1 MEEKA
6 SNTDSTAPAHPN
18 SRLPQQSIS
27 SAPVLAQGPKTEC
40 TEKGTATEGSLTDP
54 ACQADDDSEIVKW
67 DGENDPEL
75 PLNWP
80 ASKKWRSVVMVSA
93 LTFVTPFASS
103 MFAPA
108 INQVMVEMGTSN
120 RDIGSFGVSIYLLGY
135 AFGPL
140 VLAPCSELYGRLI
153 VYHISAALFILCNVA
168 CALSIS
174 MPMLIIVRFLTGLVG
189 AAPLTI
195 GPGTVADCFRQEQRG
210 RAMAIWTMPVLLGPC
225 LGPAIG
231 AYVSRSLGWRW
242 NFWLLII
249 VSGAVSLF
257 CLVFQRETHA
267 PTLLKRKAARL
278 RKSTGNPNIRHD
290 DRTTISRS
298 QLITTS
304 IVRPVKMLFLSPV
317 VFGLS
322 LLTAVAYGT
331 LYLFFTT
338 VTDVFASRYGII
350 TNVGLIYL
358 GCGCGQFAGLFILGL
373 VSDAIVRRAARGGEM
388 KPEYRLP
395 PTILGGSMIPI
406 GLLIYGWTA
415 EYRVFWF
422 VPVLGTFL
430 IGFGMITVFTPVGTY
445 LVDAFPMYAASATAA
460 NTVFRSVG
468 GAFLPLAGPRMYSS
482 LGQGWGNTLLAGI
495 SLLMMGMIFMSL
507 NVGGLDEVTRFL
519 TSCSHRVL
527 SGDILCSEERC
538 LSILVVQDMDNE
550 RIYQR
555 TTAKPVALM
564 AASVCNVPIKETGR
578 LAEEVFLAKYSLFHY
593 GIAGGGQGKPDN
605 RFITGKRVLARIACG
620 VANQR
625 EALVS
630 HEASAAAQ
638 FLSRDSLAILLC
650 CAMMNGLQT
659 LPQWR
664 DTFGQ
669 PTGAL
674 LGFMNAVYPVA
685 KVIGLFPATWIGDRY
700 GRKKVLYTGFALLPI
715 GAAVQAAAQNTPM
728 FIVAGFLIGFATSF
742 LSQPSPI
749 LVTELAYPTHRA
761 TATALYNTC
770 FYLGA
775 VLAAWSTF
783 GTFRLQS
790 TWSWRIPSLLQQA
803 IPAFQTAFVFWVPK
817 SPRWLMANKK
827 EEESRRIL
835 TKYHAG
841 GDENSPLVEFE
852 LNEIA
857 QALELEKA
865 SEHAPSY
872 FELWN
877 GCSVLS
883 YYLAL
888 VLNTIGIT
896 APAHQTLIN
905 GMLQIFN
912 WIVAVCG
919 GALLVDRVGRR
930 SLFLVGTS
938 GMLLSYIAWT
948 VLNSEFAKTH
958 DQRLG
963 SAVLAF
969 IFIYYFFYDIS
980 WTPLPVAYTAE
991 IFPYTL
997 RGRGMTINFVGTY
1010 FGLISG
1016 QFLDPIAMKD
1026 LSWRY
1031 YIVFCAIL
1039 FVMVL
1044 AIYLWVPETKGRTLE
1059 EIAEVFDGPRSHL
1072 TAGAVDENSA
1082 KGSGKAEFP
1091 SACSQPDTAN
1101 LGPGDPSPRETFR
1114 PQGAES
1120 VLRWQILASS
1130 LPPAR
1135 CLFAQPVAEADQ
1147 PYSLPDMSYS
1157 QLSRLESKYIE
1168 VLHTKN
1174 PILDLTELHRM
1185 VLHIAENG
1193 PDWSTQTCLVAL
1205 VCAIAVLSE
1214 PYPGTVMR
1222 SGAQS
1227 TPSLHKD
1234 DESGADD
1241 KLSLQFWN
1249 IALKRLGYAMRE
1261 NSVEAVQSLVLAGIW
1276 YMHRMEPLEA
1286 WKHFNLAGAAWNTL
1300 RLTRFPLWDLK
1311 HNRDSTS
1318 NELTILQALYF
1329 TIWKSECK
1337 LRLELPVPGPSLT
1350 NTTDFPLAFPQ
1361 PPRLGSEPS
1370 TPDAS
1375 ESERSWYYYLTE
1387 IAARHLLNRLVQM
1400 NSECADT
1407 LTERQVSLLIGH
1419 AEILQAQIFDWYTS
1433 LPSMFHFTI
1442 PDGYDADF
1450 QSDPMIFVLQH
1461 RYFTL
1466 RELVARPFVRLV
1478 VDGLLDGMDPLLRAR
1493 ARSFASES
1501 IQFCMLKLSQTVA
1514 YRHQGNWY
1522 MLRSITTASLI
1533 LASVHL
1539 AQCRLREREAAG
1551 ATPTSESLM
1560 PPEAWISRVKDAV
1573 ELAQPFFD
1581 EPSGGAS
1588 NMKQIILAA
1597 LEAAQQRSAW
1607 CGWRNYGKE

>member
-1 MEEKA
+1 M
-6 SNTDSTAPAHPN
+6 SF
-18 SRLPQQSIS
+18 
-27 SAPVLAQGPKTEC
+27 SA
-40 TEKGTATEGSLTDP
+40 
-54 ACQADDDSEIVKW
+54 
-67 DGENDPEL
+67 
-75 PLNWP
+75 
-80 ASKKWRSVVMVSA
+80 
-93 LTFVTPFASS
+93 
-103 MFAPA
+103 
-108 INQVMVEMGTSN
+108 
-120 RDIGSFGVSIYLLGY
+120 
-135 AFGPL
+135 
-140 VLAPCSELYGRLI
+140 
-153 VYHISAALFILCNVA
+153 
-168 CALSIS
+168 
-174 MPMLIIVRFLTGLVG
+174 
-189 AAPLTI
+189 
-195 GPGTVADCFRQEQRG
+195 
-210 RAMAIWTMPVLLGPC
+210 
-225 LGPAIG
+225 
-231 AYVSRSLGWRW
+231 
-242 NFWLLII
+242 
-249 VSGAVSLF
+249 
-257 CLVFQRETHA
+257 
-267 PTLLKRKAARL
+267 
-278 RKSTGNPNIRHD
+278 
-290 DRTTISRS
+290 
-298 QLITTS
+298 
-304 IVRPVKMLFLSPV
+304 
-317 VFGLS
+317 
-322 LLTAVAYGT
+322 
-331 LYLFFTT
+331 
-338 VTDVFASRYGII
+338 
-350 TNVGLIYL
+350 
-358 GCGCGQFAGLFILGL
+358 
-373 VSDAIVRRAARGGEM
+373 
-388 KPEYRLP
+388 
-395 PTILGGSMIPI
+395 
-406 GLLIYGWTA
+406 
-415 EYRVFWF
+415 
-422 VPVLGTFL
+422 
-430 IGFGMITVFTPVGTY
+430 
-445 LVDAFPMYAASATAA
+445 
-460 NTVFRSVG
+460 
-468 GAFLPLAGPRMYSS
+468 
-482 LGQGWGNTLLAGI
+482 
-495 SLLMMGMIFMSL
+495 
-507 NVGGLDEVTRFL
+507 
-519 TSCSHRVL
+519 
-527 SGDILCSEERC
+527 
-538 LSILVVQDMDNE
+538 

-674 LGFMNAVYPVA
+674 LGFMNAVNPVA
-685 KVIGLFPATWIGDRY
+685 KEEGVVYWVCPASDR
-700 GRKKVLYTGFALLPI
+700 GCR
-715 GAAVQAAAQNTPM
+715 AAVQAAAQNTPM

-872 FELWN
+872 FELVRTGPNRHRTALAFLIAFFTQWN

-1016 QFLDPIAMKD
+1016 QFLNPIAMKD

-1082 KGSGKAEFP
+1082 KGSGKVPEVEF
-1091 SACSQPDTAN
+1091 
-1101 LGPGDPSPRETFR
+1101 RED
-1114 PQGAES
+1114 
-1120 VLRWQILASS
+1120 
-1130 LPPAR
+1130 
-1135 CLFAQPVAEADQ
+1135 VA
-1147 PYSLPDMSYS
+1147 
-1157 QLSRLESKYIE
+1157 
-1168 VLHTKN
+1168 
-1174 PILDLTELHRM
+1174 
-1185 VLHIAENG
+1185 
-1193 PDWSTQTCLVAL
+1193 
-1205 VCAIAVLSE
+1205 
-1214 PYPGTVMR
+1214 
-1222 SGAQS
+1222 
-1227 TPSLHKD
+1227 
-1234 DESGADD
+1234 
-1241 KLSLQFWN
+1241 
-1249 IALKRLGYAMRE
+1249 
-1261 NSVEAVQSLVLAGIW
+1261 
-1276 YMHRMEPLEA
+1276 
-1286 WKHFNLAGAAWNTL
+1286 
-1300 RLTRFPLWDLK
+1300 TR
-1311 HNRDSTS
+1311 
-1318 NELTILQALYF
+1318 
-1329 TIWKSECK
+1329 
-1337 LRLELPVPGPSLT
+1337 G
-1350 NTTDFPLAFPQ
+1350 
-1361 PPRLGSEPS
+1361 
-1370 TPDAS
+1370 
-1375 ESERSWYYYLTE
+1375 
-1387 IAARHLLNRLVQM
+1387 
-1400 NSECADT
+1400 
-1407 LTERQVSLLIGH
+1407 
-1419 AEILQAQIFDWYTS
+1419 
-1433 LPSMFHFTI
+1433 
-1442 PDGYDADF
+1442 
-1450 QSDPMIFVLQH
+1450 
-1461 RYFTL
+1461 
-1466 RELVARPFVRLV
+1466 
-1478 VDGLLDGMDPLLRAR
+1478 
-1493 ARSFASES
+1493 
-1501 IQFCMLKLSQTVA
+1501 
-1514 YRHQGNWY
+1514 
-1522 MLRSITTASLI
+1522 
-1533 LASVHL
+1533 
-1539 AQCRLREREAAG
+1539 
-1551 ATPTSESLM
+1551 
-1560 PPEAWISRVKDAV
+1560 
-1573 ELAQPFFD
+1573 
-1581 EPSGGAS
+1581 
-1588 NMKQIILAA
+1588 
-1597 LEAAQQRSAW
+1597 
-1607 CGWRNYGKE
+1607 

>member
-231 AYVSRSLGWRW
+231 AYVSRSLGWRR

-674 LGFMNAVYPVA
+674 LGFMNAVCPVA

-872 FELWN
+872 FELVRTGPNRHRTALAFLIAFFTQWN

-1016 QFLDPIAMKD
+1016 QFLNPIAMKD

-1082 KGSGKAEFP
+1082 KGSGKVPEVEF
-1091 SACSQPDTAN
+1091 
-1101 LGPGDPSPRETFR
+1101 RED
-1114 PQGAES
+1114 
-1120 VLRWQILASS
+1120 
-1130 LPPAR
+1130 
-1135 CLFAQPVAEADQ
+1135 VA
-1147 PYSLPDMSYS
+1147 
-1157 QLSRLESKYIE
+1157 
-1168 VLHTKN
+1168 
-1174 PILDLTELHRM
+1174 
-1185 VLHIAENG
+1185 
-1193 PDWSTQTCLVAL
+1193 
-1205 VCAIAVLSE
+1205 
-1214 PYPGTVMR
+1214 
-1222 SGAQS
+1222 
-1227 TPSLHKD
+1227 
-1234 DESGADD
+1234 
-1241 KLSLQFWN
+1241 
-1249 IALKRLGYAMRE
+1249 
-1261 NSVEAVQSLVLAGIW
+1261 
-1276 YMHRMEPLEA
+1276 
-1286 WKHFNLAGAAWNTL
+1286 
-1300 RLTRFPLWDLK
+1300 TR
-1311 HNRDSTS
+1311 
-1318 NELTILQALYF
+1318 
-1329 TIWKSECK
+1329 
-1337 LRLELPVPGPSLT
+1337 G
-1350 NTTDFPLAFPQ
+1350 
-1361 PPRLGSEPS
+1361 
-1370 TPDAS
+1370 
-1375 ESERSWYYYLTE
+1375 
-1387 IAARHLLNRLVQM
+1387 
-1400 NSECADT
+1400 
-1407 LTERQVSLLIGH
+1407 
-1419 AEILQAQIFDWYTS
+1419 
-1433 LPSMFHFTI
+1433 
-1442 PDGYDADF
+1442 
-1450 QSDPMIFVLQH
+1450 
-1461 RYFTL
+1461 
-1466 RELVARPFVRLV
+1466 
-1478 VDGLLDGMDPLLRAR
+1478 
-1493 ARSFASES
+1493 
-1501 IQFCMLKLSQTVA
+1501 
-1514 YRHQGNWY
+1514 
-1522 MLRSITTASLI
+1522 
-1533 LASVHL
+1533 
-1539 AQCRLREREAAG
+1539 
-1551 ATPTSESLM
+1551 
-1560 PPEAWISRVKDAV
+1560 
-1573 ELAQPFFD
+1573 
-1581 EPSGGAS
+1581 
-1588 NMKQIILAA
+1588 
-1597 LEAAQQRSAW
+1597 
-1607 CGWRNYGKE
+1607 

>member
-1 MEEKA
+1 
-6 SNTDSTAPAHPN
+6 
-18 SRLPQQSIS
+18 
-27 SAPVLAQGPKTEC
+27 
-40 TEKGTATEGSLTDP
+40 
-54 ACQADDDSEIVKW
+54 
-67 DGENDPEL
+67 
-75 PLNWP
+75 
-80 ASKKWRSVVMVSA
+80 
-93 LTFVTPFASS
+93 
-103 MFAPA
+103 
-108 INQVMVEMGTSN
+108 
-120 RDIGSFGVSIYLLGY
+120 
-135 AFGPL
+135 
-140 VLAPCSELYGRLI
+140 
-153 VYHISAALFILCNVA
+153 
-168 CALSIS
+168 
-174 MPMLIIVRFLTGLVG
+174 
-189 AAPLTI
+189 
-195 GPGTVADCFRQEQRG
+195 
-210 RAMAIWTMPVLLGPC
+210 
-225 LGPAIG
+225 
-231 AYVSRSLGWRW
+231 
-242 NFWLLII
+242 
-249 VSGAVSLF
+249 
-257 CLVFQRETHA
+257 
-267 PTLLKRKAARL
+267 
-278 RKSTGNPNIRHD
+278 
-290 DRTTISRS
+290 
-298 QLITTS
+298 
-304 IVRPVKMLFLSPV
+304 
-317 VFGLS
+317 
-322 LLTAVAYGT
+322 
-331 LYLFFTT
+331 
-338 VTDVFASRYGII
+338 
-350 TNVGLIYL
+350 
-358 GCGCGQFAGLFILGL
+358 
-373 VSDAIVRRAARGGEM
+373 
-388 KPEYRLP
+388 
-395 PTILGGSMIPI
+395 
-406 GLLIYGWTA
+406 
-415 EYRVFWF
+415 
-422 VPVLGTFL
+422 
-430 IGFGMITVFTPVGTY
+430 
-445 LVDAFPMYAASATAA
+445 MYALDGLATMKLRA
-460 NTVFRSVG
+460 
-468 GAFLPLAGPRMYSS
+468 YS
-482 LGQGWGNTLLAGI
+482 GK
-495 SLLMMGMIFMSL
+495 
-507 NVGGLDEVTRFL
+507 R
-519 TSCSHRVL
+519 CSHRVL

-674 LGFMNAVYPVA
+674 LGFMNAVCPVA

-872 FELWN
+872 FELVRTGPNRHRTALAFLIAFFTQWN

-1016 QFLDPIAMKD
+1016 QFLNPIAMKD

-1082 KGSGKAEFP
+1082 KGSGKVPEVEF
-1091 SACSQPDTAN
+1091 
-1101 LGPGDPSPRETFR
+1101 RED
-1114 PQGAES
+1114 
-1120 VLRWQILASS
+1120 
-1130 LPPAR
+1130 
-1135 CLFAQPVAEADQ
+1135 VA
-1147 PYSLPDMSYS
+1147 
-1157 QLSRLESKYIE
+1157 
-1168 VLHTKN
+1168 
-1174 PILDLTELHRM
+1174 
-1185 VLHIAENG
+1185 
-1193 PDWSTQTCLVAL
+1193 
-1205 VCAIAVLSE
+1205 
-1214 PYPGTVMR
+1214 
-1222 SGAQS
+1222 
-1227 TPSLHKD
+1227 
-1234 DESGADD
+1234 
-1241 KLSLQFWN
+1241 
-1249 IALKRLGYAMRE
+1249 
-1261 NSVEAVQSLVLAGIW
+1261 
-1276 YMHRMEPLEA
+1276 
-1286 WKHFNLAGAAWNTL
+1286 
-1300 RLTRFPLWDLK
+1300 TR
-1311 HNRDSTS
+1311 
-1318 NELTILQALYF
+1318 
-1329 TIWKSECK
+1329 
-1337 LRLELPVPGPSLT
+1337 G
-1350 NTTDFPLAFPQ
+1350 
-1361 PPRLGSEPS
+1361 
-1370 TPDAS
+1370 
-1375 ESERSWYYYLTE
+1375 
-1387 IAARHLLNRLVQM
+1387 
-1400 NSECADT
+1400 
-1407 LTERQVSLLIGH
+1407 
-1419 AEILQAQIFDWYTS
+1419 
-1433 LPSMFHFTI
+1433 
-1442 PDGYDADF
+1442 
-1450 QSDPMIFVLQH
+1450 
-1461 RYFTL
+1461 
-1466 RELVARPFVRLV
+1466 
-1478 VDGLLDGMDPLLRAR
+1478 
-1493 ARSFASES
+1493 
-1501 IQFCMLKLSQTVA
+1501 
-1514 YRHQGNWY
+1514 
-1522 MLRSITTASLI
+1522 
-1533 LASVHL
+1533 
-1539 AQCRLREREAAG
+1539 
-1551 ATPTSESLM
+1551 
-1560 PPEAWISRVKDAV
+1560 
-1573 ELAQPFFD
+1573 
-1581 EPSGGAS
+1581 
-1588 NMKQIILAA
+1588 
-1597 LEAAQQRSAW
+1597 
-1607 CGWRNYGKE
+1607 

>member
-80 ASKKWRSVVMVSA
+80 ASKKWRNVVMVSA

-195 GPGTVADCFRQEQRG
+195 GPGTVADCCRQEQRG

-460 NTVFRSVG
+460 NTVFRSLVEDK
-468 GAFLPLAGPRMYSS
+468 ASQTTDLLPGNAYSPE
-482 LGQGWGNTLLAGI
+482 LLA
-495 SLLMMGMIFMSL
+495 
-507 NVGGLDEVTRFL
+507 
-519 TSCSHRVL
+519 VL
-527 SGDILCSEERC
+527 PT
-538 LSILVVQDMDNE
+538 N
-550 RIYQR
+550 
-555 TTAKPVALM
+555 AKPWYRTKHLLLLNF
-564 AASVCNVPIKETGR
+564 C
-578 LAEEVFLAKYSLFHY
+578 
-593 GIAGGGQGKPDN
+593 
-605 RFITGKRVLARIACG
+605 
-620 VANQR
+620 
-625 EALVS
+625 
-630 HEASAAAQ
+630 
-638 FLSRDSLAILLC
+638 LAIPLLSSSAVGFDG
-650 CAMMNGLQT
+650 AMMNGLQT

-674 LGFMNAVYPVA
+674 LGFMNAVDPVA

-872 FELWN
+872 FELVRTGPNRHRTALAFLIAFFTQWN

-1016 QFLDPIAMKD
+1016 QFPNPIAMKD

-1082 KGSGKAEFP
+1082 KGSGKVPEVEF
-1091 SACSQPDTAN
+1091 
-1101 LGPGDPSPRETFR
+1101 RED
-1114 PQGAES
+1114 
-1120 VLRWQILASS
+1120 
-1130 LPPAR
+1130 
-1135 CLFAQPVAEADQ
+1135 VA
-1147 PYSLPDMSYS
+1147 
-1157 QLSRLESKYIE
+1157 
-1168 VLHTKN
+1168 
-1174 PILDLTELHRM
+1174 
-1185 VLHIAENG
+1185 
-1193 PDWSTQTCLVAL
+1193 
-1205 VCAIAVLSE
+1205 
-1214 PYPGTVMR
+1214 
-1222 SGAQS
+1222 
-1227 TPSLHKD
+1227 
-1234 DESGADD
+1234 
-1241 KLSLQFWN
+1241 
-1249 IALKRLGYAMRE
+1249 
-1261 NSVEAVQSLVLAGIW
+1261 
-1276 YMHRMEPLEA
+1276 
-1286 WKHFNLAGAAWNTL
+1286 
-1300 RLTRFPLWDLK
+1300 TR
-1311 HNRDSTS
+1311 
-1318 NELTILQALYF
+1318 
-1329 TIWKSECK
+1329 
-1337 LRLELPVPGPSLT
+1337 G
-1350 NTTDFPLAFPQ
+1350 
-1361 PPRLGSEPS
+1361 
-1370 TPDAS
+1370 
-1375 ESERSWYYYLTE
+1375 
-1387 IAARHLLNRLVQM
+1387 
-1400 NSECADT
+1400 
-1407 LTERQVSLLIGH
+1407 
-1419 AEILQAQIFDWYTS
+1419 
-1433 LPSMFHFTI
+1433 
-1442 PDGYDADF
+1442 
-1450 QSDPMIFVLQH
+1450 
-1461 RYFTL
+1461 
-1466 RELVARPFVRLV
+1466 
-1478 VDGLLDGMDPLLRAR
+1478 
-1493 ARSFASES
+1493 
-1501 IQFCMLKLSQTVA
+1501 
-1514 YRHQGNWY
+1514 
-1522 MLRSITTASLI
+1522 
-1533 LASVHL
+1533 
-1539 AQCRLREREAAG
+1539 
-1551 ATPTSESLM
+1551 
-1560 PPEAWISRVKDAV
+1560 
-1573 ELAQPFFD
+1573 
-1581 EPSGGAS
+1581 
-1588 NMKQIILAA
+1588 
-1597 LEAAQQRSAW
+1597 
-1607 CGWRNYGKE
+1607 

>member
-1 MEEKA
+1 
-6 SNTDSTAPAHPN
+6 
-18 SRLPQQSIS
+18 
-27 SAPVLAQGPKTEC
+27 
-40 TEKGTATEGSLTDP
+40 
-54 ACQADDDSEIVKW
+54 
-67 DGENDPEL
+67 
-75 PLNWP
+75 
-80 ASKKWRSVVMVSA
+80 
-93 LTFVTPFASS
+93 
-103 MFAPA
+103 
-108 INQVMVEMGTSN
+108 
-120 RDIGSFGVSIYLLGY
+120 
-135 AFGPL
+135 
-140 VLAPCSELYGRLI
+140 
-153 VYHISAALFILCNVA
+153 
-168 CALSIS
+168 
-174 MPMLIIVRFLTGLVG
+174 
-189 AAPLTI
+189 
-195 GPGTVADCFRQEQRG
+195 
-210 RAMAIWTMPVLLGPC
+210 
-225 LGPAIG
+225 
-231 AYVSRSLGWRW
+231 
-242 NFWLLII
+242 
-249 VSGAVSLF
+249 
-257 CLVFQRETHA
+257 
-267 PTLLKRKAARL
+267 
-278 RKSTGNPNIRHD
+278 
-290 DRTTISRS
+290 
-298 QLITTS
+298 
-304 IVRPVKMLFLSPV
+304 
-317 VFGLS
+317 
-322 LLTAVAYGT
+322 
-331 LYLFFTT
+331 
-338 VTDVFASRYGII
+338 
-350 TNVGLIYL
+350 
-358 GCGCGQFAGLFILGL
+358 
-373 VSDAIVRRAARGGEM
+373 
-388 KPEYRLP
+388 
-395 PTILGGSMIPI
+395 
-406 GLLIYGWTA
+406 
-415 EYRVFWF
+415 
-422 VPVLGTFL
+422 
-430 IGFGMITVFTPVGTY
+430 
-445 LVDAFPMYAASATAA
+445 
-460 NTVFRSVG
+460 
-468 GAFLPLAGPRMYSS
+468 
-482 LGQGWGNTLLAGI
+482 
-495 SLLMMGMIFMSL
+495 
-507 NVGGLDEVTRFL
+507 
-519 TSCSHRVL
+519 
-527 SGDILCSEERC
+527 
-538 LSILVVQDMDNE
+538 
-550 RIYQR
+550 
-555 TTAKPVALM
+555 M

-1016 QFLDPIAMKD
+1016 QFLNPIAMKD

>member
-1 MEEKA
+1 MASEDLAARQGAGSNVPVVRSRGASACEK
-6 SNTDSTAPAHPN
+6 
-18 SRLPQQSIS
+18 
-27 SAPVLAQGPKTEC
+27 C
-40 TEKGTATEGSLTDP
+40 
-54 ACQADDDSEIVKW
+54 
-67 DGENDPEL
+67 
-75 PLNWP
+75 
-80 ASKKWRSVVMVSA
+80 
-93 LTFVTPFASS
+93 
-103 MFAPA
+103 
-108 INQVMVEMGTSN
+108 
-120 RDIGSFGVSIYLLGY
+120 
-135 AFGPL
+135 
-140 VLAPCSELYGRLI
+140 
-153 VYHISAALFILCNVA
+153 
-168 CALSIS
+168 
-174 MPMLIIVRFLTGLVG
+174 
-189 AAPLTI
+189 
-195 GPGTVADCFRQEQRG
+195 
-210 RAMAIWTMPVLLGPC
+210 
-225 LGPAIG
+225 
-231 AYVSRSLGWRW
+231 
-242 NFWLLII
+242 
-249 VSGAVSLF
+249 
-257 CLVFQRETHA
+257 
-267 PTLLKRKAARL
+267 RL
-278 RKSTGNPNIRHD
+278 RKTKCDNRRPSCGFCLKRRVTCVYQD
-290 DRTTISRS
+290 DNNAG
-298 QLITTS
+298 LITGAD
-304 IVRPVKMLFLSPV
+304 ILQAVNRVA
-317 VFGLS
+317 S
-322 LLTAVAYGT
+322 LIEAQQREQRQQHQWMPCASCGSC
-331 LYLFFTT
+331 
-338 VTDVFASRYGII
+338 VTP
-350 TNVGLIYL
+350 
-358 GCGCGQFAGLFILGL
+358 
-373 VSDAIVRRAARGGEM
+373 ARG
-388 KPEYRLP
+388 
-395 PTILGGSMIPI
+395 S
-406 GLLIYGWTA
+406 
-415 EYRVFWF
+415 
-422 VPVLGTFL
+422 
-430 IGFGMITVFTPVGTY
+430 
-445 LVDAFPMYAASATAA
+445 
-460 NTVFRSVG
+460 
-468 GAFLPLAGPRMYSS
+468 
-482 LGQGWGNTLLAGI
+482 
-495 SLLMMGMIFMSL
+495 
-507 NVGGLDEVTRFL
+507 
-519 TSCSHRVL
+519 TS
-527 SGDILCSEERC
+527 
-538 LSILVVQDMDNE
+538 Q
-550 RIYQR
+550 
-555 TTAKPVALM
+555 
-564 AASVCNVPIKETGR
+564 
-578 LAEEVFLAKYSLFHY
+578 
-593 GIAGGGQGKPDN
+593 
-605 RFITGKRVLARIACG
+605 
-620 VANQR
+620 
-625 EALVS
+625 
-630 HEASAAAQ
+630 
-638 FLSRDSLAILLC
+638 
-650 CAMMNGLQT
+650 
-659 LPQWR
+659 
-664 DTFGQ
+664 
-669 PTGAL
+669 
-674 LGFMNAVYPVA
+674 
-685 KVIGLFPATWIGDRY
+685 
-700 GRKKVLYTGFALLPI
+700 
-715 GAAVQAAAQNTPM
+715 
-728 FIVAGFLIGFATSF
+728 
-742 LSQPSPI
+742 
-749 LVTELAYPTHRA
+749 
-761 TATALYNTC
+761 
-770 FYLGA
+770 
-775 VLAAWSTF
+775 
-783 GTFRLQS
+783 
-790 TWSWRIPSLLQQA
+790 
-803 IPAFQTAFVFWVPK
+803 
-817 SPRWLMANKK
+817 
-827 EEESRRIL
+827 
-835 TKYHAG
+835 
-841 GDENSPLVEFE
+841 
-852 LNEIA
+852 
-857 QALELEKA
+857 
-865 SEHAPSY
+865 
-872 FELWN
+872 
-877 GCSVLS
+877 
-883 YYLAL
+883 
-888 VLNTIGIT
+888 
-896 APAHQTLIN
+896 
-905 GMLQIFN
+905 
-912 WIVAVCG
+912 
-919 GALLVDRVGRR
+919 
-930 SLFLVGTS
+930 
-938 GMLLSYIAWT
+938 
-948 VLNSEFAKTH
+948 
-958 DQRLG
+958 
-963 SAVLAF
+963 
-969 IFIYYFFYDIS
+969 
-980 WTPLPVAYTAE
+980 
-991 IFPYTL
+991 
-997 RGRGMTINFVGTY
+997 
-1010 FGLISG
+1010 
-1016 QFLDPIAMKD
+1016 
-1026 LSWRY
+1026 
-1031 YIVFCAIL
+1031 
-1039 FVMVL
+1039 
-1044 AIYLWVPETKGRTLE
+1044 
-1059 EIAEVFDGPRSHL
+1059 
-1072 TAGAVDENSA
+1072 
-1082 KGSGKAEFP
+1082 AEFP

-1227 TPSLHKD
+1227 TPSLHQD

-1533 LASVHL
+1533 LASVYL

-1597 LEAAQQRSAW
+1597 PEAAQQRSAW

>member
-80 ASKKWRSVVMVSA
+80 ASKKWRNVVMVSA

-538 LSILVVQDMDNE
+538 LSILVVRDMDNE

-1016 QFLDPIAMKD
+1016 QFLNPIAMKD

-1135 CLFAQPVAEADQ
+1135 CLFAQSVAEADQ

-1227 TPSLHKD
+1227 TPSLHQD